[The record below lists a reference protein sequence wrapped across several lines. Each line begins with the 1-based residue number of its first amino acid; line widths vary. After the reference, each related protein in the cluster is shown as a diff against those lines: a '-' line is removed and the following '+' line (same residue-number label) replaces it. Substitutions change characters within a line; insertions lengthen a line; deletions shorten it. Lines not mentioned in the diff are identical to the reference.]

1 MVKLFK
7 KQFDLGG
14 LDCFPPVITELKS
27 SGISVQEYNVL
38 AFAFVYTQFCMF

>member
-7 KQFDLGG
+7 KQFDLAG
-14 LDCFPPVITELKS
+14 LDCFPPEITKLKS

-38 AFAFVYTQFCMF
+38 TFVYTQFCML